1 MNSIEKT
8 LLIENMALTSENN
21 FLIKQNQALRERIH
35 ELEQIPE
42 FETIKNAAHGTGT
55 PKSSEEKHCIRIVAQ
70 IF

>member
-42 FETIKNAAHGTGT
+42 FERIKKAAHGPGT
-55 PKSSEEKHCIRIVAQ
+55 PKSSTEKYCIKIVAQ
-70 IF
+70 KI